1 MAVTVRDTN
10 AGATARNGSG
20 AVRYSCVLLISVL
33 FLLMRV
39 FTLYI
44 GSKKPQARDEL
55 IRILSEHFPSFTVI
69 AGEGFFR
76 GSAEPAW
83 MVKIASDD
91 KVKVIHAAAMIREVL
106 GQDGV
111 GIETDGEYYRCSE
124 EKCPEVIGS
133 EEGKQ

>member
-1 MAVTVRDTN
+1 MVWLYPQP
-10 AGATARNGSG
+10 
-20 AVRYSCVLLISVL
+20 YSCVLLISVL
-33 FLLMRV
+33 SLLMQV

-55 IRILSEHFPSFTVI
+55 IRILSEQFPSFTLI

-91 KVKVIHAAAMIREVL
+91 KARVIHAAAMIREVL

-111 GIETDGEYYRCSE
+111 GIEADGEYYQCSDE
-124 EKCPEVIGS
+124 QCPEVSGS
-133 EEGKQ
+133 EESKQSR